1 MTKNELKLLGW
12 FYKRKFKRMKMA
24 QKVDYL
30 NIEHNLMVQIP
41 PPNKKSNQG

>member
-1 MTKNELKLLGW
+1 MTKNTLKLLGW
-12 FYKRKFKRMKMA
+12 FYKRKFERLGRT

-30 NIEHNLMVQIP
+30 SIEHRLALHVP